1 MAESEVRTTTLTL
14 VSGLIVIVGAVVV
27 LASIFWETV
36 TVGETVVDVFL
47 VGGAV
52 FAVGILVGGVDR
64 WIGGDRRRGA
74 AQAVSA
80 FGWAG
85 FVWGTS
91 DGPELVLYA
100 GLALMLIGGL
110 VLVGADEWVERFL

>member
-1 MAESEVRTTTLTL
+1 MAESEIRTTTLTV
-14 VSGLIVIVGAVVV
+14 VSGLVVIVGGVVV
-27 LASIFWETV
+27 LASVFWESV
-36 TVGETVVDVFL
+36 TLAATRIDVFL

-52 FAVGILVGGVDR
+52 FAVGILLGGVDR
-64 WIGGDRRRGA
+64 WVGGDLRRGA

-91 DGPELVLYA
+91 DGPAVVLYA
-100 GLALMLIGGL
+100 GLGLMLVGGL
-110 VLVGADEWVERFL
+110 VLVGADEWLTGYR